1 MQQPT
6 DRHAIMRLFVPLY
19 ASQYLGIGFLFT
31 ALVAIS
37 RERGGSLEEI
47 GVIYVIGMVWAVKF
61 LWAPLVDRFGS
72 RRLGHYRSWLLFTQP
87 ATALLI
93 LAITPLDVVDDIG
106 IIIVALALVAVMSST
121 QDIATDGLAV
131 RTIRGDGR
139 GGINGIQVGAGF
151 IGDIVGGAL
160 VLVIYDA
167 VGWVPAILSLSVL
180 TALPLLS
187 ILRYKEPTF
196 EPVVVPSRQV
206 RRGSALALFRQ
217 PGAAKWSLV
226 VTPLLVIG
234 MPGAYGLMVPIL
246 TDTGMSVGMVGI
258 LTNGLG
264 GVIGMIAAVAIGLRV
279 GRLGRKRSLVLF
291 GVGQLVAIAA
301 VIPLA
306 QGGSTF
312 WAITAVVLMNV
323 VNSAVYTIMYTI
335 NMDFSRPEHAG
346 SDFTVQVSIAYFL
359 RFGIASVI
367 TSIAASSGYS
377 TALVVCLGLT
387 LVGVL
392 AAAFLYS
399 ERQPAAEEAVVP
411 AVV

>member
-1 MQQPT
+1 
-6 DRHAIMRLFVPLY
+6 
-19 ASQYLGIGFLFT
+19 
-31 ALVAIS
+31 
-37 RERGGSLEEI
+37 
-47 GVIYVIGMVWAVKF
+47 
-61 LWAPLVDRFGS
+61 
-72 RRLGHYRSWLLFTQP
+72 
-87 ATALLI
+87 
-93 LAITPLDVVDDIG
+93 
-106 IIIVALALVAVMSST
+106 
-121 QDIATDGLAV
+121 
-131 RTIRGDGR
+131 
-139 GGINGIQVGAGF
+139 
-151 IGDIVGGAL
+151 
-160 VLVIYDA
+160 
-167 VGWVPAILSLSVL
+167 
-180 TALPLLS
+180 
-187 ILRYKEPTF
+187 
-196 EPVVVPSRQV
+196 
-206 RRGSALALFRQ
+206 
-217 PGAAKWSLV
+217 V